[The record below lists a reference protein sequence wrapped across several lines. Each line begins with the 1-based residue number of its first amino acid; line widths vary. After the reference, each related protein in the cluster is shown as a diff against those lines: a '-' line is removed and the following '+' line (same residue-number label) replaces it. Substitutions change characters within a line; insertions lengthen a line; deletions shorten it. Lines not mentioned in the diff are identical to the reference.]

1 MYIRTP
7 RALVWVE
14 TPLAQPTP
22 TPAPQTTHAART
34 PYQERWANKPLNS
47 AKGRCVA
54 VRQNGGKL
62 ELGCMRNNHLVWLPD
77 PHQVLTEWQL
87 QNWLREGF

>member
-7 RALVWVE
+7 HAMVWVE
-14 TPLAQPTP
+14 APLEQAHPVP
-22 TPAPQTTHAART
+22 KAATEGHT
-34 PYQERWANKPLNS
+34 PYQERWAKKSLNT

-54 VRQNGGKL
+54 VRQSGGKL
-62 ELGCMRNNHLVWLPD
+62 ELGCVRNNRLIWLP
-77 PHQVLTEWQL
+77 PLEMLSEWQL

>member
-14 TPLAQPTP
+14 SPLAHP
-22 TPAPQTTHAART
+22 TPAPAVRM
-34 PYQERWANKPLNS
+34 PYQERWAKKPLNT

-54 VRQNGGKL
+54 VRQNDGKL

-77 PHQVLTEWQL
+77 PHDVLLERQL
-87 QNWLREGF
+87 DHWLRNGF

>member
-1 MYIRTP
+1 MYVRTP
-7 RALVWVE
+7 HALVWVE
-14 TPLAQPTP
+14 SPLEHHH
-22 TPAPQTTHAART
+22 PAHQTAPAARM
-34 PYQERWANKPLNS
+34 PYLERWAKKPLS
-47 AKGRCVA
+47 TAKGRCLA

>member
-7 RALVWVE
+7 HAMVWVE
-14 TPLAQPTP
+14 APLEQAHPIP
-22 TPAPQTTHAART
+22 KAATKGHT
-34 PYQERWANKPLNS
+34 PYQERWAKKPLNT

-54 VRQNGGKL
+54 LRQSAGKL
-62 ELGCMRNNHLVWLPD
+62 ELGSIRNNRLIWLLPTEM
-77 PHQVLTEWQL
+77 LSEWQL

>member
-14 TPLAQPTP
+14 SPLAHP
-22 TPAPQTTHAART
+22 TPAPKAAPTART
-34 PYQERWANKPLNS
+34 PYQERWANKPLNT

-54 VRQNGGKL
+54 VRQNGGTL
-62 ELGCMRNNHLVWLPD
+62 ELGCMRNNHLVWLAD

>member
-7 RALVWVE
+7 HALVWVE
-14 TPLAQPTP
+14 TPLE
-22 TPAPQTTHAART
+22 TTHTEPKTDPAART
-34 PYQERWANKPLNS
+34 PYQERWAKKPLNT

-54 VRQNGGKL
+54 VRQSGGKL
-62 ELGCMRNNHLVWLPD
+62 ELGCIRTNHLIWLLD
-77 PHQVLTEWQL
+77 PLQVLSEWQL

>member
-7 RALVWVE
+7 HAMVWVE
-14 TPLAQPTP
+14 APMKQAN
-22 TPAPQTTHAART
+22 PAPKTATKGHT
-34 PYQERWANKPLNS
+34 PYQERWAKKPLNT

-54 VRQNGGKL
+54 VRQSGGNL
-62 ELGCMRNNHLVWLPD
+62 ELGCIRNNHLIWLVP
-77 PHQVLTEWQL
+77 LEMLSEWQL